1 MAVSLT
7 LTEKDVKWQFVQEL
21 LFVFSAC
28 RSVKHDERAS
38 YGDMALEAWECYCS
52 GAGARR
58 GSCEGLGAT
67 CEVRQGRIATSLFVA
82 TESCKKKSRATK
94 RL

>member
-38 YGDMALEAWECYCS
+38 YGDMALEAC
-52 GAGARR
+52 A
-58 GSCEGLGAT
+58 
-67 CEVRQGRIATSLFVA
+67 SL
-82 TESCKKKSRATK
+82 
-94 RL
+94 L